1 MSNIHWFP
9 GHMKKATN
17 KINDNIRL
25 VDVVIILLDARAP
38 FSFINDEL
46 DRMCTNKLKL
56 IVLSKVD
63 LADKSVL
70 EKQILMLRE
79 QYNNVISINNN
90 DVNSK
95 KIICQAI
102 TQMGEAKRQKELKKG
117 MKPQPIRAMVI
128 GVPNVGK
135 SSLINRI
142 TNKSSTAVANKPALT
157 RGAIWIKVNNEFEL
171 LDTPGVLPTSY
182 QNEQKAMNLA
192 LLGSIDDN
200 VLPTTE
206 MVIYLINYLK
216 DNYPH
221 SLSARFGIE
230 EISQYEF
237 VMETICKK
245 RGLMRSG
252 NYDFERAETLFLKEF
267 RQGLFGPISLEKN
280 AKF

>member
-1 MSNIHWFP
+1 MSSIHWFP

-46 DRMCTNKLKL
+46 NRMCTNKLKL

-70 EKQILMLRE
+70 EKQIVMLQE

-102 TQMGEAKRQKELKKG
+102 TQMGEAKRQKEIKKG

-157 RGAIWIKVNNEFEL
+157 L
-171 LDTPGVLPTSY
+171 S
-182 QNEQKAMNLA
+182 
-192 LLGSIDDN
+192 
-200 VLPTTE
+200 
-206 MVIYLINYLK
+206 LI
-216 DNYPH
+216 H
-221 SLSARFGIE
+221 I
-230 EISQYEF
+230 
-237 VMETICKK
+237 
-245 RGLMRSG
+245 
-252 NYDFERAETLFLKEF
+252 
-267 RQGLFGPISLEKN
+267 
-280 AKF
+280 